1 MSFEKAPIDP
11 SVRIPAAIKAAG
23 ARSDEI
29 IRQLNGQ
36 TAETPSPDE
45 QPAAQPDP
53 EPAAPAAE
61 PETHEASEQPPLTAD
76 TRQGNA
82 EEDSW
87 KHKYQSIK
95 GRYDR
100 QEQAIRDLSAQ
111 VGELQREL
119 ARSRAEQPKASM
131 PAELRAERLITPE
144 EENDYGKDF
153 LNVVGKKAREEL
165 APVIHEYEQKISE
178 LTARLEGVNGYVAT
192 DARTRM
198 HGYLDDKLSAWR
210 ELNRDEGFLDW
221 LALPDPF
228 SGAIRH
234 DLLKEAYGRNDGP
247 RVLNFFKGFLAEEA
261 AVAPAQRAE
270 PDPVQVT
277 AKIPLETLAAPG
289 RAKSAAGDR
298 APTEKPVFSR
308 AQIAKFYADSAAGK
322 YVGKDAEKDRLER
335 QIIEATREGRIR

>member
-1 MSFEKAPIDP
+1 MSFERAPIDP

-29 IRQLNGQ
+29 IRQLSGQ
-36 TAETPSPDE
+36 AAETPPPEE
-45 QPAAQPDP
+45 QPAAQTEP
-53 EPAAPAAE
+53 EPAKAE
-61 PETHEASEQPPLTAD
+61 PEPTDAQPPLTAD

-82 EEDSW
+82 EEESW
-87 KHKYQSIK
+87 KHKYQSLK
-95 GRYDR
+95 GRFDR
-100 QEQAIRDLSAQ
+100 QDQALRDLSSQ
-111 VGELQREL
+111 VSELQREL
-119 ARSRAEQPKASM
+119 ARARAEQPRAT
-131 PAELRAERLITPE
+131 PPELRAERLITPE

-153 LNVVGKKAREEL
+153 LAVVGKKAREEL
-165 APVIHEYEQKISE
+165 APVVQQYEQKIAE
-178 LTARLEGVNGYVAT
+178 LESRLEGVNGYVAT

-198 HGYLDDKLSAWR
+198 HDYLDDKLESWR
-210 ELNRDEGFLDW
+210 ELNRDEGFLGW

-234 DLLKEAYGRNDGP
+234 ELLKEAYGRNDGP

-261 AVAPAQRAE
+261 VVAPAYRAE
-270 PDPVQVT
+270 PDQVQAT
-277 AKIPLETLAAPG
+277 PKIPLESLAAPG

-298 APTEKPVFSR
+298 APAEKPVFTR

-322 YVGKDAEKDRLER
+322 YLGKDAEKDRLER